1 MSSTYM
7 TAARRNNLEK
17 YDDVIF
23 APCPIR
29 LYAFT
34 MSKLRAMNPG
44 GDAPLPCSS
53 PEFGEVIV
61 PPYVSVDSPNPV
73 FRTYCIVCIDVRRTL
88 MADAGIP
95 QL

>member
-1 MSSTYM
+1 VSSTYI
-7 TAARRNNLEK
+7 TIARKNSLAE
-17 YDDVIF
+17 YDESIF

-34 MSKLRAMNPG
+34 ISELRAIKPG
-44 GDAPLPCSS
+44 GEAPLPCPN
-53 PEFGEVIV
+53 PELGKAFV

-73 FRTYCIVCIDVRRTL
+73 FSTYCIVRIDVRRIRI
-88 MADAGIP
+88 ADVGIP